1 MQVAMSKYS
10 ILTIGVAVVNIG
22 LLFAICL
29 CFRQMDAERLEQI
42 RARAI
47 ITESNN
53 ISKLF
58 NDAGVAVGGYS
69 ITKSPV
75 FADRFDKLSEQI
87 TNDLHELKELVG
99 EGRNQQVAF
108 SRFDATISDG
118 MKTLAE
124 AKSAVGDNRA
134 DVGQLRTRHMYKGLR
149 QVAEQVQSEVKS
161 LTAVEEGKVVSAN
174 SWFSAT
180 ILFYSLLVAS
190 SILNLAQLGLAMFSS
205 KRPKKLA

>member
-1 MQVAMSKYS
+1 MSKYS

-22 LLFAICL
+22 LLFAIGL
-29 CFRQMDAERLEQI
+29 CFRQLDAERLEQI

-99 EGRNQQVAF
+99 EGRNQQGDF
-108 SRFDATISDG
+108 GRFDATISDG

-124 AKSAVGDNRA
+124 AKSAIGDNRA
-134 DVGQLRTRHMYKGLR
+134 DVGQVRTRHMYKGLR
-149 QVAEQVQSEVKS
+149 QVTEQLQSEIKS

-174 SWFSAT
+174 SSFSAT
-180 ILFYSLLVAS
+180 ILFHSLLVAS
-190 SILNLAQLGLAMFSS
+190 SILNLAQLGLAVLSS